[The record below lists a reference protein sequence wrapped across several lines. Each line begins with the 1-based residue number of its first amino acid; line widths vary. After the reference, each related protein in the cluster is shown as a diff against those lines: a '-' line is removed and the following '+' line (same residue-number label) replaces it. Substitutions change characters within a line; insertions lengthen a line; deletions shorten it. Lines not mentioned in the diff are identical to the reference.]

1 MLKFFFRN
9 LLTSVISIFIF
20 LLIMFYGI
28 NILIPGDFLT
38 PLRLVMSKE
47 ELDALRDT
55 LGANDPL
62 IQQYYRWIQSVFS
75 GEITPG
81 GFRQRSSKTVLD
93 TVLPTLHVLL
103 PSFVISI
110 YLSRIPV
117 LKTKVKRLGKEK
129 IFSDV
134 FGILL
139 ISLFPP
145 IIYFFIGER
154 LESLFMSLF
163 NQFEITGTSSEI
175 LLFSELRIGFG
186 YLLFA
191 IACSFIIVGIFELLA
206 LIHIPKQKLLIA
218 GLLLLLVLL
227 FFDTKEVVTMLFY
240 SKNAFI
246 TIGILTVLL
255 IGEFILFNNI
265 IVQNISKEDHIM
277 TASAIGFSNQKIFKD
292 HIIRNSFFPFAT
304 RIAINLPYTIASLV
318 IVESTTGWGGMGSML
333 YQAIMSQ
340 DSNAAMAILFLLAIL
355 TATLRLG
362 INFSQIVFNPQLR
375 GTRNV

>member
-38 PLRLVMSKE
+38 PLRLMMSQE

-145 IIYFFIGER
+145 IIYFLIGER
-154 LESLFMSLF
+154 LESLFRSLF

-191 IACSFIIVGIFELLA
+191 IACSYIIVSIFELLA

-218 GLLLLLVLL
+218 GLLLLIVFL
-227 FFDTKEVVTMLFY
+227 FFDAKEVVTMLFY

-277 TASAIGFSNQKIFKD
+277 TASAIGYSNQKIFKD

-333 YQAIMSQ
+333 YRAIMSQ